1 MPEPRAFG
9 YMRIER
15 GTTSEQSDNLRQEM
29 AEFVASRGL
38 TLSEVFVESDDS
50 ASSAF
55 AALIDALHASD
66 VTTVAVPSV
75 RHFAHMQGVGAAMM
89 ELIESETGAC
99 ILIVATPDNACAV

>member
-1 MPEPRAFG
+1 LPQPRAFG

-15 GTTSEQSDNLRQEM
+15 GTPAEQSNHLCQEM
-29 AEFVASRGL
+29 AAFVAGKGL

-55 AALIDALHASD
+55 AALIDALRGSD

-75 RHFAHMQGVGAAMM
+75 RHFAHMQGVGIAMM
-89 ELIESETGAC
+89 ELIETETGASV
-99 ILIVATPDNACAV
+99 LIVATPDSASAI

>member
-1 MPEPRAFG
+1 
-9 YMRIER
+9 
-15 GTTSEQSDNLRQEM
+15 M
-29 AEFVASRGL
+29 ADFVAGKGL
-38 TLSEVFVESDDS
+38 VLSEVFVESDDS

-89 ELIESETGAC
+89 ELIENETGAC
-99 ILIVATPDNACAV
+99 ILIVATSDSASAI